1 MKAWYKETLDS
12 PLLCVERP
20 DPELRPG
27 SVIVDVK
34 AVHVPGY
41 LTAMVDSTEVPLP
54 VPLVLGAGGV
64 GTVRHVA
71 ADVYNLAVGDVVALD
86 SLVES
91 HDADHPEDVMMGL
104 GEVGG
109 RGTETDAVRA
119 MRDQWRDGTMAEQ
132 CVLPAQSV
140 TRLPG
145 AEDFGD
151 FGRLAFLT
159 WLGIAGEGVL
169 QSGQRPGDI
178 VTILGATGQMG
189 GAAVL
194 VALAR
199 GASRVIAVGRD
210 ACVLERLAML
220 DDRVATVPLTGDV
233 PTDAKAMSAFGAPHV
248 VIDAIGNAPDAD
260 AFLAGFETLRDE
272 GTIVMM
278 GGTRCDVPLPY
289 GEVLRRRLTIKGSR
303 MYRSETVLAIWRMIQ
318 SGLIDLR
325 QVGLQEVG
333 IDDPVAAID
342 AATKT
347 TGLSFVA
354 LVP

>member
-34 AVHVPGY
+34 AVHVPAY

-64 GTVRHVA
+64 GTVRHVS

-91 HDADHPEDVMMGL
+91 RDSDHPEDVMMGL

-109 RGTETDAVRA
+109 RGTETNAVSA

-145 AEDFGD
+145 AEGFGD

-159 WLGIAGEGVL
+159 WLGIAGEGIL

-210 ACVLERLAML
+210 KDALKHLAMI

-260 AFLAGFETLRDE
+260 AFLAGFAALRDE

-325 QVGLQEVG
+325 QVGLQKVG

-347 TGLSFVA
+347 TGLNFVA